1 MKSTLTI
8 HWKDWC
14 WSWGSNTLAT
24 WWEEW
29 THWKRPWCWEDWGQE
44 EKRATAD
51 EMVGWHHRLNEPEFK
66 HTPED
71 DERQGSLECC
81 SPRGHRVGHDLATEQ
96 QQQTH
101 AHMQEEAIQ
110 RTEQKRQIMFP
121 HKRNSRHYRCQHSLY
136 TVATAVLPHMPI
148 QTEGFSSLKLS
159 FQETRT
165 ASKLNPYFWGKHQ

>member
-1 MKSTLTI
+1 M
-8 HWKDWC
+8 
-14 WSWGSNTLAT
+14 
-24 WWEEW
+24 
-29 THWKRPWCWEDWGQE
+29 
-44 EKRATAD
+44 TAD

-165 ASKLNPYFWGKHQ
+165 ASKLNPYF